1 MITETTEPTGKQ
13 NGGPPMF
20 CFVNIESDVA
30 KAYPLLSPVR
40 KRLLWPFLMT
50 KIPSF
55 SLSLSTKKLQFF
67 SIPHIMRAFAW
78 KLFYVLRIS
87 WILDT

>member
-1 MITETTEPTGKQ
+1 MITETTEPTGKR

-40 KRLLWPFLMT
+40 KRLLLPFLMT

-55 SLSLSTKKLQFF
+55 SLSLSPLKSYNFLVYPTLCVHLPGNYFMF
-67 SIPHIMRAFAW
+67 C
-78 KLFYVLRIS
+78 VLAGS
-87 WILDT
+87 